1 MFIRIH
7 PLLLDD
13 VNTLQLYD
21 CFNNFLPVSDFHDQ
35 FRLPRV
41 MCFNWRKRP
50 FYLQLLLSLC
60 GDVHLNPG
68 PDVFPC
74 GLCGEAVSDQDNK
87 PHARR
92 HFFGSY

>member
-1 MFIRIH
+1 MVVALVLIRVH
-7 PLLLDD
+7 PPLLD
-13 VNTLQLYD
+13 VVDTLQLYG
-21 CFNNFLPVSDFHDQ
+21 CFNNFLPVSNFYNL

-41 MCFNWRKRP
+41 MCFNWRKHL

-74 GLCGEAVSDQDNK
+74 GLCGEVA
-87 PHARR
+87 
-92 HFFGSY
+92 